1 MIIKKRIVTS
11 SKYHSNNP
19 VKQFSS
25 NPIEA
30 DINAR
35 FLNAKNN
42 PGSKQVALDYAHK
55 LAKANESEHEV
66 YETRQ
71 GNLWNDDNIDMR

>member
-1 MIIKKRIVTS
+1 MIIKKRTITS

-30 DINAR
+30 NINAR
-35 FLNAKNN
+35 FLNANNN

-55 LAKANESEHEV
+55 LARANEGEREIF
-66 YETRQ
+66 ELRQ
-71 GNLWNDDNIDMR
+71 DNLWNDDNIDMR